1 MPFSPDIVPMTA
13 PATRRLEH
21 GGEVLPLVANTLALR
36 REDRT
41 LLDGI
46 DLRIE
51 AGPLTVIMGPNGAGK
66 SLLLRLL
73 AGLIPPDG
81 GSVTWAGRAPDRDR
95 TRRLGFVFQAPVMLR
110 RSVADNLRYALR
122 AGRVPKAEWG
132 ARTAMALAEAGLD
145 RLAGTP
151 ARVLSGG
158 EQQKLALA
166 RALAPGPEAL
176 LMDEPTANLDPT
188 ATAAIEDR
196 VRRARDSGTT
206 VVFVTHDLGQ
216 ARRLADRV
224 VFLHRGR
231 VAEDAAADRFF
242 AAPASAPAAAFIEG
256 RLLP

>member
-1 MPFSPDIVPMTA
+1 MPFSPDIAPMAA
-13 PATRRLEH
+13 PTTPA
-21 GGEVLPLVANTLALR
+21 GAVLPLKAEALSLR
-36 REDRT
+36 REGRT

-51 AGPLTVIMGPNGAGK
+51 PGPLTVIMGPNGAGK

-73 AGLIPPDG
+73 AGLVPPDDG
-81 GSVTWAGRAPDRDR
+81 AVTWAGRVPDRNR

-122 AGRVPKAEWG
+122 AARIPKAEWEE
-132 ARTAMALAEAGLD
+132 RTATALAEAGLD
-145 RLAGTP
+145 RLAAAP
-151 ARVLSGG
+151 ARLLSGG

-188 ATAAIEDR
+188 ATAAIEGR
-196 VRRARDSGTT
+196 VRRARDAGTT
-206 VVFVTHDLGQ
+206 VVFVTHDLSQ
-216 ARRLADRV
+216 ARRLADRT

-231 VAEDAAADRFF
+231 VAEDAPAERFF
-242 AAPASAPAAAFIEG
+242 REPTSAPAAAFIEG